1 MIKYSHIFKLLL
13 GGAASILAAFS
24 YAVVIDNDKTKT
36 QGGFFSIDVTS
47 GGETETVLI
56 TDPGASHPGED
67 IAYGYEA
74 YIIVA
79 GSSSRLSGSTPV
91 SIGDDKL
98 SSNGTFTGSSGNT
111 ISWTVESSIA
121 NDALQMRN
129 VYTFTANSGALGDLQ
144 FIQYLDED
152 VLGYRDDFFFTRG
165 TTANNDIELY
175 TIDNDNAVALGIS
188 HSGAQHSEQGLVNA
202 IFNGWGACTFSK
214 RAQLTSGSYVYAP
227 EGLICSDLVNS
238 NATHPDAGA
247 VKGAADIVSAIAWT
261 AVSSQ
266 QQAVISTTLGGV
278 PDVGIAVAVN
288 DYGNITENNSDI
300 NSFEIDV
307 LLNDVALDVPVTAST
322 FSTPSNG
329 TITTSGSVVRYT
341 PNAGFFGNDIFTY
354 QIVDKSGDTDT
365 ASVVI
370 KVLEDSDDD
379 NVSNDDEAANGT
391 DPNNPDTDGDGKND
405 GVEGTTD
412 SDNDGIIDALE
423 PSDQDSDGDGVSDE
437 NDGSNNDPS
446 NDSDG
451 DGLSNSVEQT
461 RGTNPLLKDT
471 DGDEKDDNAEGASN
485 SDGDGLIDAL
495 ESSLVDTDNDGVNN
509 ELDAENTNPNN
520 DSDNDGIGNAYEV
533 ASGTDPLDNSST
545 PLDTDG
551 DRVPDV
557 IDLDDDNDGRTD
569 EEENTA
575 VPPTS
580 IIDACDPDKRND
592 ECDFDNDGIKNLID
606 TDDDNDNVPD
616 ISDPD
621 SAQFCI
627 PNNLPAICADYNE
640 QIAISELVED
650 LNGNTN
656 GTLITAAQ
664 LDDIR
669 GITNVNAANIADY
682 NAAFIAMPSPFAD
695 INNPSVAE
703 INAVIAAV
711 NAEVVAETALQKIQN
726 YATAGGTTT
735 APVVQDFTD
744 AVVNNAAANLV
755 KINQVIAS
763 KNAADVDTR
772 KDVQD
777 IVDAVN
783 KLEGY
788 LADDGVPKTSPKP
801 TVKDLSNA
809 GLKNVTAANLDDV
822 LTKLDDPATDTTSLA
837 KMQEAVESVNAA
849 IAKAAA
855 LQKIQDY
862 AESDAD
868 GSKAAPVA
876 QDFVEAGVNNAATNL
891 NKVNQAIALKDADG
905 VDETQEVQA
914 IVDAIN
920 GGGLDADG
928 DGLPNIVDTDD
939 DNDGIP
945 DTSETSADALNACV
959 PNNRHPKCD
968 FDKDGI
974 KNDSDSDDDGDGVV
988 DANEPG
994 EESNPNNDSDDDGIS
1009 NVHEQ
1014 QAGTN
1019 PEDGDDTPLDTD
1031 GDKIPDVVDND
1042 DDNDGLL
1049 DSDETNEGRINPDQ
1063 DNDGICDGNL
1073 AVADVCSS
1081 GPDANPTN
1089 PDSDGNGICDGIM
1102 AMSAKGDFKGCM
1114 PNVNTDPAVD
1124 TDGDGIKDEA
1134 ELSGDTDDDGIPDYL
1149 DPTSD
1154 GPGYGDSDNDG
1165 IDDKEECGPQLPCRD
1180 SDSDGIYDYRDTDSD
1195 NDGISDDEEAD
1206 GVLGNGDDGT
1216 NPAKDT
1222 DDDGIPDYRDE
1233 DSDND
1238 GSLDK
1243 DEANK
1248 DSDDDGI
1255 PDVIDHD
1262 DGAGET
1268 DTELGGGD
1276 SDNDGLTDA
1285 EECPNYPTNCPDT
1298 DNDGKPDYLDN
1309 NNDSDADGISDNDE
1323 DPNTDGDNDPTTN
1336 PRDTDGDGT
1345 PDYLDDDADND
1356 GKKDQ
1361 DERDEPYDAN
1371 NPRDTDNDGI
1381 PDVVDE
1387 DDGTAGSDNEG
1398 SGAGD
1403 SDNDGIEDDIE
1414 CGTAPCRDSD
1424 GDGLPDYA
1432 DTDSDNDGISDAV
1445 EVGDNANQPQDTD
1458 GDGIPDIVDQVNGR
1472 EGENGGDSDG
1482 DGIADS
1488 VECNSWPNCVDTD
1501 RDGIADYLDGD
1512 SSPAGTNPDPAPE
1525 ANLGTIKTGVHGAGS
1540 MSFVWISMLSLL
1552 VVMAR
1557 RRSAVIVAL
1566 PLIFSSL
1573 AANAA
1578 WWDEMDL
1585 YAGAGYGQ
1593 SYLSPGVGGTQYSID
1608 DHTQDAWKLS
1618 AGWDWNDHISIE
1630 GYYANLGSVS
1640 LNPGGE
1646 MGYRML
1652 GGDAMLHYWARGG
1665 ERVRGS
1671 IALYAKAGLNHMTNN
1686 GEGVSYESKNK
1697 GQLFGAIGA
1706 ELYLPQK
1713 FSVRL
1718 EIDSYDTDASLFSLN
1733 VIKRFGFKSRTP
1745 SLPPLPIVD
1754 KKAQQEEQFAAMVE
1768 ELPATAAG
1776 PKVVQLIPVV
1786 LDTDLDG
1793 LLDDEDQC
1801 PYTPKN
1807 VSVNELGCATYH
1819 GKVGDLIANVRFEIN
1834 SSLLTEPSK
1843 IALNEIVDMLATYQ
1857 AVKIEVQAHS
1867 DNTGSAGYNRTLSQ
1881 KRAES
1886 VVSYLEQKKI
1896 AADRLVAK
1904 GYGEDNPIAD
1914 NETHTGRAKNRRVEF
1929 ILKAR

>member
-1 MIKYSHIFKLLL
+1 MPSPF
-13 GGAASILAAFS
+13 A
-24 YAVVIDNDKTKT
+24 
-36 QGGFFSIDVTS
+36 
-47 GGETETVLI
+47 
-56 TDPGASHPGED
+56 D
-67 IAYGYEA
+67 INNPS
-74 YIIVA
+74 VA
-79 GSSSRLSGSTPV
+79 E
-91 SIGDDKL
+91 I
-98 SSNGTFTGSSGNT
+98 
-111 ISWTVESSIA
+111 
-121 NDALQMRN
+121 
-129 VYTFTANSGALGDLQ
+129 
-144 FIQYLDED
+144 
-152 VLGYRDDFFFTRG
+152 
-165 TTANNDIELY
+165 
-175 TIDNDNAVALGIS
+175 NAVIA
-188 HSGAQHSEQGLVNA
+188 AVNA
-202 IFNGWGACTFSK
+202 EVVAE
-214 RAQLTSGSYVYAP
+214 TSA
-227 EGLICSDLVNS
+227 
-238 NATHPDAGA
+238 
-247 VKGAADIVSAIAWT
+247 
-261 AVSSQ
+261 
-266 QQAVISTTLGGV
+266 
-278 PDVGIAVAVN
+278 
-288 DYGNITENNSDI
+288 
-300 NSFEIDV
+300 
-307 LLNDVALDVPVTAST
+307 
-322 FSTPSNG
+322 
-329 TITTSGSVVRYT
+329 
-341 PNAGFFGNDIFTY
+341 
-354 QIVDKSGDTDT
+354 
-365 ASVVI
+365 
-370 KVLEDSDDD
+370 
-379 NVSNDDEAANGT
+379 
-391 DPNNPDTDGDGKND
+391 
-405 GVEGTTD
+405 
-412 SDNDGIIDALE
+412 
-423 PSDQDSDGDGVSDE
+423 
-437 NDGSNNDPS
+437 
-446 NDSDG
+446 
-451 DGLSNSVEQT
+451 
-461 RGTNPLLKDT
+461 
-471 DGDEKDDNAEGASN
+471 
-485 SDGDGLIDAL
+485 
-495 ESSLVDTDNDGVNN
+495 
-509 ELDAENTNPNN
+509 
-520 DSDNDGIGNAYEV
+520 
-533 ASGTDPLDNSST
+533 
-545 PLDTDG
+545 
-551 DRVPDV
+551 
-557 IDLDDDNDGRTD
+557 RT
-569 EEENTA
+569 
-575 VPPTS
+575 
-580 IIDACDPDKRND
+580 
-592 ECDFDNDGIKNLID
+592 
-606 TDDDNDNVPD
+606 
-616 ISDPD
+616 
-621 SAQFCI
+621 
-627 PNNLPAICADYNE
+627 
-640 QIAISELVED
+640 ELVED
-650 LNGNTN
+650 LNGNSN

-664 LDDIR
+664 LNDIR

-682 NAAFIAMPSPFAD
+682 NAAFIAMPSPFADINNPTVAEINAVIAAVNAEVVAETSARTELVEDLNGNTNGTLITAAQLNDIRGITNVNAANITDYNAAFVAMPSPFADINNPSVAEINAVIAAVNAEVVAETSARTELVEDLNGNTNGTLITAAQLNDIRGITNVIAANIADYNAAFVAMPSPFAD